1 MIRMPLNSGG
11 PNEPWAVPQLLG
23 LILVQATKERLLQC
37 ITLAGLPDRTQ
48 RAARFILLRLDK
60 KPKDAG
66 RSPLQ
71 CCAPLP
77 PKLEPAFY
85 DIFAPSTPAGRR

>member
-1 MIRMPLNSGG
+1 MDL
-11 PNEPWAVPQLLG
+11 QT
-23 LILVQATKERLLQC
+23 TKERLLQC

-48 RAARFILLRLDK
+48 RAARFVLLRLDK
-60 KPKDAG
+60 RPRDAG

-77 PKLEPAFY
+77 PKLSPAFY
-85 DIFAPSTPAGRR
+85 DIWATSASMRRR

>member
-1 MIRMPLNSGG
+1 MVDSC
-11 PNEPWAVPQLLG
+11 VVDPQT
-23 LILVQATKERLLQC
+23 TKERLLQC

-48 RAARFILLRLDK
+48 RAARFVLLRLDK
-60 KPKDAG
+60 RPRDAG

-77 PKLEPAFY
+77 PKLSPAFY
-85 DIFAPSTPAGRR
+85 DIWATGASMRRR